1 MARAKNPEPILTQAA
16 ILVMAGQHI
25 QSEIINL
32 RKECDDLAKKLES
45 VGQQTEADRVRQMF
59 QSQLPYHMERLKA
72 VETMYHIETGSYL
85 GYIDE
90 ITNDEE

>member
-1 MARAKNPEPILTQAA
+1 MARVKNPEPILTQAA

-32 RKECDDLAKKLES
+32 RKECVDLVKKLES
-45 VGQQTEADRVRQMF
+45 VGQQAEADRVRQML

-72 VETMYHIETGSYL
+72 VETLYHIETGSDL

-90 ITNDEE
+90 ITSDEE

>member
-1 MARAKNPEPILTQAA
+1 M
-16 ILVMAGQHI
+16 
-25 QSEIINL
+25 
-32 RKECDDLAKKLES
+32 KKLES

>member
-1 MARAKNPEPILTQAA
+1 MEC
-16 ILVMAGQHI
+16 QHRRSI
-25 QSEIINL
+25 V
-32 RKECDDLAKKLES
+32 KCDDLVKKLES

-90 ITNDEE
+90 ITNNEE

>member
-25 QSEIINL
+25 QSEIIRL
-32 RKECDDLAKKLES
+32 RQETVDLAKKLES
-45 VGQQTEADRVRQMF
+45 VGQQAEADRVRQMF
-59 QSQLPYHMERLKA
+59 QNQLPYHMERLKA

-90 ITNDEE
+90 ITSDEE

>member
-25 QSEIINL
+25 QSEIIRL
-32 RKECDDLAKKLES
+32 RQETVDLAKKLES
-45 VGQQTEADRVRQMF
+45 VGQQAEADRVRQML
-59 QSQLPYHMERLKA
+59 QNQLPYHMERLKA

>member
-32 RKECDDLAKKLES
+32 RKECDDLVEKLES
-45 VGQQTEADRVRQMF
+45 VGQQAEADRVRQMF
-59 QSQLPYHMERLKA
+59 QSQLPYHMERLRA
-72 VETMYHIETGSYL
+72 VETLYHIETGSEL

-90 ITNDEE
+90 ITSDEV